1 LGGVAGRLA
10 GAGAGDRRRLSRGD
24 AGGGGPGLKIV
35 LYLHLHQP
43 WRLARFRFLDLG
55 SGRSYFDVE
64 RNLAIFRGIAERSYR
79 PGLDRLLRALDEY
92 PEFRLSLS
100 VTGTFVEQ
108 ARASAPDVL
117 DRLRALHR
125 TGRVALLAET
135 YYHSLAFLL
144 PPPELAEELAQHR
157 ALLKSEFSAEPK
169 VLRMTELA
177 YSDDL
182 AVFAGAQGFRGMLAE
197 GWEGI
202 LHGQPPT
209 YRYCAAP
216 VPSLMLLL
224 RHYPLSDD
232 VGFRFSAKG
241 WNEYPLTADKY
252 ARWIAATPGELVG
265 LFMDFETLGEHHSVG
280 TGIFDFLSALPH
292 EVRRHPGV
300 GWATVEE
307 AVEGPPRAPLSVPR
321 TMSWADQNRDLG
333 AWLGND
339 LQQSAFEAVKKVGIV
354 ALQSKDPAIITDWR
368 KLLTSDHFYYMYVSG
383 HGADQGVHQYFS
395 SYESPYD
402 AYANYMNALTDLRR
416 RALEKLGVPILK

>member
-1 LGGVAGRLA
+1 MR
-10 GAGAGDRRRLSRGD
+10 
-24 AGGGGPGLKIV
+24 IV
-35 LYLHLHQP
+35 FYLHLHQP
-43 WRLARFRFLDLG
+43 WRLARFRYLDLG

-64 RNLAIFRGIAERSYR
+64 RNLAIFRGIAERCYR
-79 PGLDRLLRALDEY
+79 PAMDRLLRALETH

-108 ARASAPDVL
+108 ARLAAPDVL
-117 DRLRALHR
+117 ERLRSLVR

-144 PPPELAEELAQHR
+144 PPTELADEVAQHR
-157 ALLKSEFSAEPK
+157 ALLQSEFGAEPK

-182 AVFAGAQGFRGMLAE
+182 ARFAEAERFGGMLAE
-197 GWEGI
+197 GWEGN
-202 LHGQPPT
+202 LHGEPPT

-216 VPSLMLLL
+216 APTVALLL

-232 VGFRFSAKG
+232 VGFRFSSTG

-252 ARWIAATPGELVG
+252 AQWIASTPGDILG
-265 LFMDFETLGEHHSVG
+265 LFMDFETFGEHHPAR
-280 TGIFDFLSALPH
+280 TGILEFLSALPDA
-292 EVRRHPGV
+292 VGRHPHL
-300 GWATVEE
+300 GWATVDE
-307 AVEGPPRAPLSVPR
+307 AIDGPPRAPISVPY

-339 LQQSAFEAVKKVGIV
+339 LQRSAFEAAKKVGV
-354 ALQSKDPAIITDWR
+354 LVQQGEDPGILDDWR

-395 SYESPYD
+395 SYDSPYD

-416 RALEKLGVPILK
+416 RALDRLGVPVLK

>member
-1 LGGVAGRLA
+1 MA
-10 GAGAGDRRRLSRGD
+10 GAGPGDRRGLPRRHRS
-24 AGGGGPGLKIV
+24 AGGSVRLKIV

-55 SGRSYFDVE
+55 SGRSYFDVD
-64 RNLAIFRGIAERSYR
+64 RNLAIFRGISERCYR
-79 PGLDRLLRALDEY
+79 PALDRLRALLDGD
-92 PEFRLSLS
+92 PDFRVSLS

-108 ARASAPDVL
+108 ARLAAPDVL
-117 DRLRALHR
+117 DRLRGLVR

-144 PPPELAEELAQHR
+144 PPPELAEEVDLHR
-157 ALLKSEFSAEPK
+157 ALLREEFGVAPT

-182 AVFAGAQGFRGMLAE
+182 ARFAESQKFRAMLAE
-197 GWEGI
+197 GWEGV
-202 LHGQPPT
+202 LRGQAPT
-209 YRYCAAP
+209 FLYCAAP
-216 VPSLMLLL
+216 APTVNLLL

-232 VGFRFSAKG
+232 VGFRFSSRS

-252 ARWIAATPGELVG
+252 ARWIASTPGELVG
-265 LFMDFETLGEHHSVG
+265 LFMDFETLGEHHPASS
-280 TGIFDFLSALPH
+280 GILDFLSALPS
-292 EVRRHPGV
+292 EVRRHPGL
-300 GWATVEE
+300 GWATVDE
-307 AVEGPPRAPLSVPR
+307 AAEGRPHAPLSVPY

-339 LQQSAFEAVKKVGIV
+339 LQRSAFEAAKKVGVLVRQAAEPSI
-354 ALQSKDPAIITDWR
+354 LTDWR
-368 KLLTSDHFYYMYVSG
+368 RLLTSDHFYYMYVSG
-383 HGADQGVHQYFS
+383 HGADQSVHQYFS

-416 RALEKLGVPILK
+416 RALERLGVPVLK

>member
-1 LGGVAGRLA
+1 M
-10 GAGAGDRRRLSRGD
+10 
-24 AGGGGPGLKIV
+24 KIV

-64 RNLAIFRGIAERSYR
+64 RNLSLFRGIAERCYR
-79 PGLDRLLRALDEY
+79 PALDRLGSLLEAD

-108 ARASAPDVL
+108 ARLAAPDVL
-117 DRLRALHR
+117 DRLRNLVR

-135 YYHSLAFLL
+135 YYHSLAFLV
-144 PPPELAEELAQHR
+144 PPPELAEEVDLHR
-157 ALLKSEFSAEPK
+157 RLLQEEFRVAPR

-182 AVFAGAQGFRGMLAE
+182 ARFAEAQRFHAMLAE
-197 GWEGI
+197 GWEGV
-202 LHGQPPT
+202 LRGQPST
-209 YRYCAAP
+209 QLYCAVPAP
-216 VPSLMLLL
+216 TVNLLL

-232 VGFRFSAKG
+232 VGFRFSSRS
-241 WNEYPLTADKY
+241 WNEFPLTAEKY

-265 LFMDFETLGEHHSVG
+265 LFMDFETFGEHHPASS
-280 TGIFDFLSALPH
+280 GILEFLSALPG
-292 EVRRHPGV
+292 EVRRHPHL
-300 GWATVEE
+300 GWATVDE
-307 AVEGPPRAPLSVPR
+307 AAAGKPRAPLSVPY

-339 LQQSAFEAVKKVGIV
+339 LQRSAFEAAKKVGVV
-354 ALQSKDPAIITDWR
+354 ARQAGDPAILEDWR

-383 HGADQGVHQYFS
+383 HGADQSVHQYFS

-416 RALEKLGVPILK
+416 RALERLGVPVLK